1 MLRIVTGRSA
11 RATDC
16 HGQECPCYEYKTM
29 LKRLF
34 DILVSGTILL
44 LLSPLLLAVI
54 AILKLTGEREAFYF
68 QDRIGFQGKKF
79 KVTKFATMLKNAP
92 NMGTGDITLRND
104 PRVLPA
110 GKLLR
115 KTKLNEVPQFW
126 DVLVGKMSLVGWR
139 PLMPQGFAEY
149 SPQIQQ
155 EIVKVKP
162 GLTGIGSLVFRDEE
176 TIISKAADEGRDLR
190 GCYRED
196 IMPYKGALE
205 VWYVAH
211 RGLWT
216 DIKIMIATAFA
227 VLRPGWTGY
236 AQWFSGLPEPQSAI
250 IREYLKGED
259 AA

>member
-1 MLRIVTGRSA
+1 
-11 RATDC
+11 
-16 HGQECPCYEYKTM
+16 M
-29 LKRLF
+29 LKRLL
-34 DILVSGTILL
+34 DIFVSGTILL
-44 LLSPLLLAVI
+44 ILSPLLLTVI

-68 QDRIGFQGKKF
+68 QDRIGFRGKTF
-79 KVTKFATMLKNAP
+79 KVTKFVTMIKDAP
-92 NMGTGDITLRND
+92 NLGTGDITLRDD
-104 PRVLPA
+104 PRVLPV
-110 GKLLR
+110 GKFLR
-115 KTKLNEVPQFW
+115 KAKLNEVPQFW

-139 PLMPQGFAEY
+139 PLMPAGFAEY
-149 SPQIQQ
+149 SPEIQQ

-176 TIISKAADEGRDLR
+176 SIITKAGAEGRDLR

-216 DIKIMIATAFA
+216 DIKIMIATAVA

-236 AQWFSGLPEPQSAI
+236 SSWFADLPEPKSRI
-250 IREYLKGED
+250 VREHLGKCD
-259 AA
+259 VV

>member
-1 MLRIVTGRSA
+1 MF
-11 RATDC
+11 
-16 HGQECPCYEYKTM
+16 
-29 LKRLF
+29 KRLF

-44 LLSPLLLAVI
+44 LLSPLLLVVI
-54 AILKLTGEREAFYF
+54 VILKLTGEHEAFYF
-68 QDRIGFQGKKF
+68 QERVGFLGKRI
-79 KVTKFATMLKNAP
+79 KVTKFVTMVKDAP
-92 NMGTGDITLRND
+92 NLGTGDITLRND

-126 DVLVGKMSLVGWR
+126 DVFVGTMSLVGWR
-139 PLMPQGFAEY
+139 PLMPQGFADY
-149 SPQIQQ
+149 PQSVQT

-176 TIISKAADEGRDLR
+176 AIISGAAAEGRDLR
-190 GCYRED
+190 ACYRED

-211 RGLWT
+211 QGLWT
-216 DIKIMIATAFA
+216 DLKIMVATAVA

-236 AQWFSGLPEPQSAI
+236 AGWFHDLPKPQSPI
-250 IREYLKGED
+250 IREHLGMVD
-259 AA
+259 